1 MREPIQKCYTDSEF
15 YHLPTSMVRQ
25 LVRRPAVQVK
35 LEDAPAGVHSGMEA
49 GSVNHLC

>member
-1 MREPIQKCYTDSEF
+1 
-15 YHLPTSMVRQ
+15 MVRQ
-25 LVRRPAVQVK
+25 LVRACGAPAVQVK